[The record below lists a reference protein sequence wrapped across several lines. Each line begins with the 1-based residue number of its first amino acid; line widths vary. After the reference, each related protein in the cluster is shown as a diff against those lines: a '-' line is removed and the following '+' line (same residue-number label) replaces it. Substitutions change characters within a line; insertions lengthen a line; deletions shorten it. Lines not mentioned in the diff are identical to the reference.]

1 MSTQTPIAKPWY
13 LSLALG
19 ASAWLAGILMLVGFA
34 LLLDFN
40 SPGEFTSVGIVLIG
54 AAFVLMLL
62 AKDRDFATQLGL
74 CLSVAGQCLVI
85 AGLADGFDSPSHI
98 ALTCLLMQIV
108 LTAAMPNRLH
118 RSFSAFFAVIAWAFW
133 VRIMPLGGNF
143 DDMFWD
149 SLANA
154 AVALSTG
161 QALLW
166 WVITWVPVTILCWV
180 LLRQNTRKL
189 WDDVFFPILR
199 GLLIGLACASV
210 LSNFGA
216 IFGTFGHGSVAIW
229 SLLSTALAFAA
240 LMMSFMMQSKP
251 LMGFCIACVF
261 AHLVHFYFAL
271 GTTLV
276 EKSVLMLV
284 IGVVCL
290 SLQQLLKA
298 QSRSRSAS

>member
-1 MSTQTPIAKPWY
+1 MSAQSPIARPWY

-19 ASAWLAGILMLVGFA
+19 ASAWLAGILMLMGFA

-54 AAFVLMLL
+54 AAFVLMLI

-85 AGLADGFDSPSHI
+85 AGLADGFDSPGHI
-98 ALTCLLMQIV
+98 ASMCLLMQIV
-108 LTAAMPNRLH
+108 LATAMPNRLH

-133 VRIMPLGGNF
+133 IRIMPFGGNF

-149 SLANA
+149 SRANA
-154 AVALSTG
+154 AFALPTG
-161 QALLW
+161 QAMLW
-166 WVITWVPVTILCWV
+166 WALTWVPVSILCWV
-180 LLRQNTRKL
+180 LVRQTAHKL
-189 WDDVFFPILR
+189 WNDGFLPILR

-216 IFGTFGHGSVAIW
+216 IFGTFGQGSVAVW
-229 SLLSTALAFAA
+229 CLLSAAAAFAA
-240 LMMSFMMQSKP
+240 LMMSFMMQNKP

-261 AHLVHFYFAL
+261 AHLVHFYYAL

-290 SLQQLLKA
+290 SAQQLLKA
-298 QSRSRSAS
+298 NSKSRGIL